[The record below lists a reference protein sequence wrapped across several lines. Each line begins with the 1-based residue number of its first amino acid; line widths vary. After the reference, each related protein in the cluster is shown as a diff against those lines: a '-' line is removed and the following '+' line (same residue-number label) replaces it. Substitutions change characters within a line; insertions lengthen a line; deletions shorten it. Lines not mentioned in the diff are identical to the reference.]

1 MKKILIII
9 LFPVLVY
16 SQLSTGIKTGL
27 SISSLKFDK
36 ELGSNSV
43 SPNFYIGGFF
53 DYKVNKIQPTF
64 ELIYNTVGTKIS
76 KSANGNTTNEYK
88 VNNVQLILSNKL
100 YVTDKLFLKVGIFY
114 RDILNVKEDITSS
127 SKNLNTVD
135 VSDFWN
141 KSDKG
146 FIVGTGFSASKR
158 FFIDINYNVGLSD
171 IGTILNNSVHTRSFL
186 VGLNYRFIKSK

>member
-9 LFPVLVY
+9 LFPALVY

-27 SISSLKFDK
+27 SVSSLKFEK
-36 ELGSNSV
+36 ELGGSSV
-43 SPNFYIGGFF
+43 FPNFYIGGFF
-53 DYKVNKIQPTF
+53 DYKINKIQPTF

-88 VNNVQLILSNKL
+88 VNNIQLILSNKL
-100 YVTDKLFLKVGIFY
+100 YVTNKLFVKVGIFY
-114 RDILNVKEDITSS
+114 RDILNVKQDITFSS
-127 SKNLNTVD
+127 TNSNTVD
-135 VSDFWN
+135 VSSNWK

-146 FIVGTGFSASKR
+146 FIIGTGFSASKR

-171 IGTILNNSVHTRSFL
+171 ISTIPNNSVHTKSLL